1 MVMLHKVSEFFL
13 ILDNTKTSLYSERVK
28 FFKPTWFK
36 LLVFAALLPFFYSRS
51 DALLTVLK
59 KWTFDLSMTKVA
71 LRRQIFE
78 ANVNWFTLIL
88 QVHGTKPLD
97 DPVQQASVRLG

>member
-1 MVMLHKVSEFFL
+1 MQSTKPKGRGGNDRQDSGIQSEGAYMLSPL
-13 ILDNTKTSLYSERVK
+13 RGYTL
-28 FFKPTWFK
+28 
-36 LLVFAALLPFFYSRS
+36 
-51 DALLTVLK
+51 ALLTVLK